1 MVKRADGKWVRHNE
15 SAEKQDG
22 RRLLVINGQ
31 RITPESLGDILDII
45 GENESVLRAH
55 VPGRKGDRC
64 KKKKKL
70 SLKVVH
76 ETLDELIYFLE
87 KQKKIY

>member
-1 MVKRADGKWVRHNE
+1 MN
-15 SAEKQDG
+15 QYYG
-22 RRLLVINGQ
+22 RMY
-31 RITPESLGDILDII
+31 LGARGTD
-45 GENESVLRAH
+45 A
-55 VPGRKGDRC
+55 
-64 KKKKKL
+64 KKKKNL